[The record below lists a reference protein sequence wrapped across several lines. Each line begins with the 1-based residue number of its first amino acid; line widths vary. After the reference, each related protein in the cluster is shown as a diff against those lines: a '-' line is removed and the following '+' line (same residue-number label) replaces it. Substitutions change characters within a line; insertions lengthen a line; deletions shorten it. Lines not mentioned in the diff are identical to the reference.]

1 MILIDLK
8 KPFDTLDYETL
19 LGKMKCIRFSD
30 KTMKWFN
37 SYFKNSFF
45 FNSLDHVFWKQGPQI
60 SEFLKDVYQDL
71 NCFCYE

>member
-8 KPFDTLDYETL
+8 KPFDTLDYKTL

-30 KTMKWFN
+30 KTIKWFN

-45 FNSLDHVFWKQGPQI
+45 FN
-60 SEFLKDVYQDL
+60 
-71 NCFCYE
+71 

>member
-8 KPFDTLDYETL
+8 KPFDTLDYKTL

-30 KTMKWFN
+30 KTIKWFN

-45 FNSLDHVFWKQGPQI
+45 FQFIGPCVLEAGTTNFRVPQGRV
-60 SEFLKDVYQDL
+60 SGS
-71 NCFCYE
+71 